1 MADLSLSPAPS
12 AAAPAAA
19 PAPVASRPA
28 AEPVKAET
36 ADPNEDKDKTESPTR
51 AAPAVAKATVAGA
64 ASSSEGLGGL
74 IPDIFP
80 DGTDEASS
88 AVSTGRALQ
97 PQSTLTRAGAVPTDT
112 GLPSV
117 KGITD
122 AAGDCPSSD
131 ISCNWG
137 LNQTV
142 GVTVGGIIRK
152 SPSTMLY
159 FH

>member
-36 ADPNEDKDKTESPTR
+36 ADPDEDKAAAETPTR
-51 AAPAVAKATVAGA
+51 AASAVPKATVAGV
-64 ASSSEGLGGL
+64 ASSSDGLGGF
-74 IPDIFP
+74 ISDMFS

-97 PQSTLTRAGAVPTDT
+97 PQSALTRAGEVPADT

-122 AAGDCPSSD
+122 AADNCPSSE
-131 ISCNWG
+131 ISCKWG
-137 LNQTV
+137 LDQTV
-142 GVTVGGIIRK
+142 GVSVGGIGK
-152 SPSTMLY
+152 SSSTMLS